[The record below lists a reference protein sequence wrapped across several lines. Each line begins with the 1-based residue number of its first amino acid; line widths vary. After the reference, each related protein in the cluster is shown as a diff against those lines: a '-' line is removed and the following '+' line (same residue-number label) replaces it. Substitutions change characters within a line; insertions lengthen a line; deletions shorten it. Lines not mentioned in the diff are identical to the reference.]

1 MNDKPMNDKPRRN
14 LATITRKVSRQVHV
28 YEYIKVDSKPGE
40 LEYMQLCN
48 VSNSEGPYKRVEL
61 LNMHVM
67 SASMLLYAC
76 QAAM

>member
-1 MNDKPMNDKPRRN
+1 MHVQ
-14 LATITRKVSRQVHV
+14 ASVHV

-40 LEYMQLCN
+40 LEYMQLRN
-48 VSNSEGPYKRVEL
+48 ISNSEGPSKSIEL

>member
-1 MNDKPMNDKPRRN
+1 MHVQ
-14 LATITRKVSRQVHV
+14 VSVHV
-28 YEYIKVDSKPGE
+28 YEYIKVDNKPGE

-48 VSNSEGPYKRVEL
+48 ISNSEGPSKSIEL
-61 LNMHVM
+61 LNMHAM